1 MNMFFF
7 FIIFCNDSLWHFHRT
22 IDLELSTCIRSPVV
36 SSSSFSSSLL
46 HLPKVQIC
54 ILFLYCSRIHIRHQ
68 IRTHLSLACCL
79 SFQGSPPPPRMIVI
93 TRSRGLVMSTWLSLS
108 LMSPV
113 NIRHTLLMF
122 KVCAPLTMT
131 EIEVSILWTPYYTYL
146 IYLSDFMFKACPP
159 LTAHSWQSCKA
170 CWTLP
175 PSLPGRSRHFH
186 PAIFSNIFK
195 YWNIFMQIFNQN
207 YVVCLSPCHKVWRPN
222 AAFLQL
228 Q

>member
-1 MNMFFF
+1 MH
-7 FIIFCNDSLWHFHRT
+7 FI
-22 IDLELSTCIRSPVV
+22 PVLF
-36 SSSSFSSSLL
+36 SYSF
-46 HLPKVQIC
+46 QTQ
-54 ILFLYCSRIHIRHQ
+54 RNQ
-68 IRTHLSLACCL
+68 IRTHLCLTCCL
-79 SFQGSPPPPRMIVI
+79 NLQGSPPPPRKIVI
-93 TRSRGLVMSTWLSLS
+93 TRSRVLLCQHGCHWARCLRLSTSKYDWDRSVHVI
-108 LMSPV
+108 MDYG
-113 NIRHTLLMF
+113 
-122 KVCAPLTMT
+122 
-131 EIEVSILWTPYYTYL
+131 LWTPWYTYS
-146 IYLSDFMFKACPP
+146 IYLSVFMFKACPP

-175 PSLPGRSRHFH
+175 PSLLGRSRHFH